1 MCSLSAGKSHP
12 DLVFEEIRPDP
23 EMAPFWWSKED
34 SHRGTPVVVKM
45 ENPNWSMVE
54 LEGPT
59 EEDFLMAESPSR
71 ARGKNAK
78 QFTWVLLLKAHR
90 AAGCLTS
97 LGSAMLGLA
106 SAIRR
111 RVASGR
117 TDTDTDTDRDREN
130 PAVKSRFYFCIKLFL
145 FLSLI
150 LLGFEVAAYFKG
162 WHLGAPHLQ
171 LQYLFGVKGAFD
183 WVYSK
188 WVLIRVEYLAPPLQF
203 LANACIVLFM
213 IQSLDRLLLCLGCFW
228 IRFKKIKPVPKGG
241 PFDLESAENGYFPM
255 VLVQIPM
262 CNEKEVSFKL

>member
-1 MCSLSAGKSHP
+1 
-12 DLVFEEIRPDP
+12 
-23 EMAPFWWSKED
+23 MAPSWWPKED

-117 TDTDTDTDRDREN
+117 TDTDTDTDRDRNRRE
-130 PAVKSRFYFCIKLFL
+130 PRRQVPVLFL
-145 FLSLI
+145 HQAVS
-150 LLGFEVAAYFKG
+150 VAVCDFA
-162 WHLGAPHLQ
+162 
-171 LQYLFGVKGAFD
+171 
-183 WVYSK
+183 
-188 WVLIRVEYLAPPLQF
+188 
-203 LANACIVLFM
+203 
-213 IQSLDRLLLCLGCFW
+213 RL
-228 IRFKKIKPVPKGG
+228 
-241 PFDLESAENGYFPM
+241 
-255 VLVQIPM
+255 
-262 CNEKEVSFKL
+262 